1 MIITNAASQDIKK
14 RGTRTRHSRR
24 PHHKSKNPVKKFYGI
39 TISQKKVLDIV
50 KKYLKTN
57 EHAPSYEELR
67 QLCGLK
73 SKSNVHRYLHCLRER
88 GYINFKNHMKRGIM
102 VL

>member
-1 MIITNAASQDIKK
+1 MSVVIPRKGK
-14 RGTRTRHSRR
+14 TRHGRR
-24 PHHKSKNPVKKFYGI
+24 PHHKFKKPVKKFYGV
-39 TISQKKVLDIV
+39 TIRQKKMLDII
-50 KKYLKTN
+50 KKYLEAN

-88 GYINFKNHMKRGIM
+88 GYITFKDHMKRGIM

>member
-1 MIITNAASQDIKK
+1 MSVVVPFK
-14 RGTRTRHSRR
+14 GRTRHSRR
-24 PHHKSKNPVKKFYGI
+24 PHHKSKKPVKKFYGV
-39 TISQKKVLDIV
+39 TIRQKKMLDII

-88 GYINFKNHMKRGIM
+88 GYITFKDHMKRGIM

>member
-1 MIITNAASQDIKK
+1 MSVVVPFK
-14 RGTRTRHSRR
+14 GRTRHSRR
-24 PHHKSKNPVKKFYGI
+24 PHHKSKKPVKKFYGV
-39 TISQKKVLDIV
+39 TIRQKKMLDII

-73 SKSNVHRYLHCLRER
+73 SKSNVYRYLHCLRER
-88 GYINFKNHMKRGIM
+88 GYITFKDHMKRGIM